1 VSCRQ
6 SKRLLECIK
15 DSFLNQI
22 IDSPT
27 TENVILDLM
36 VTNTS
41 ELISDV
47 KIGGSLGCSDYILVD
62 FADLRDKG

>member
-1 VSCRQ
+1 MASCRQ
-6 SKRLLECIK
+6 PRTLLECIEDK
-15 DSFLNQI
+15 FLSQV

-27 TENVILDLM
+27 RGDAILDLM

-47 KIGGSLGCSDYILVD
+47 KIGGSLGCSDHKLV
-62 FADLRDKG
+62 